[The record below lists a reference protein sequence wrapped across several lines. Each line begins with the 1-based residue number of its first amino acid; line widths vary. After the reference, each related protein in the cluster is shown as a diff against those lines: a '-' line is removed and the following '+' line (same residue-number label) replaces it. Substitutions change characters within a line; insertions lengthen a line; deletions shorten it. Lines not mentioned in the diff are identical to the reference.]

1 MNDKK
6 FEYTQNRELS
16 WLKFNERVLEEA
28 EDKEVPL
35 LERLMFVSIFI
46 NNLDE
51 FFMVRVGSLF
61 DLSILHE
68 NKIDNRS
75 GMTPGEQFDRIYEE
89 TRPLYRKKEK
99 IYYEIENNLKSYGIS
114 SVSMDELNNTER
126 DYVKKYFK
134 HQILPILSPQ
144 IIDTHHPFP
153 HLLNKVIN
161 IVTILKSK
169 GKSVFGIIPVPSTVP
184 NIIFLPDS
192 GEVKYINTEKIILEY
207 IDEVFDMYNVVE
219 KNYICVTRNADI
231 DITTEDD
238 DSFDIEEDFRYMMKK
253 ILSKRERLS
262 VVRLEVGQEFSKK
275 FEDFVCKKFKI
286 NKNQIFYTK
295 SPMKIDYIQAIKSK
309 MSLALKMKLS
319 YPSFLPQKSNQLLL
333 DQSIMEQVKKR
344 IYYFLIRLKV

>member
-1 MNDKK
+1 MKGAIIKKNDKK

-75 GMTPGEQFDRIYEE
+75 GMTPSEQLNSIYEE
-89 TRPLYRKKEK
+89 VKPLYRKKEK
-99 IYYEIENNLKSYGIS
+99 IYYDIENNLKSYGIS
-114 SVSMDELNNTER
+114 SVSINELNNTER
-126 DYVKKYFK
+126 DYVKQYFK

-184 NIIFLPDS
+184 I
-192 GEVKYINTEKIILEY
+192 
-207 IDEVFDMYNVVE
+207 
-219 KNYICVTRNADI
+219 
-231 DITTEDD
+231 
-238 DSFDIEEDFRYMMKK
+238 
-253 ILSKRERLS
+253 
-262 VVRLEVGQEFSKK
+262 
-275 FEDFVCKKFKI
+275 
-286 NKNQIFYTK
+286 
-295 SPMKIDYIQAIKSK
+295 
-309 MSLALKMKLS
+309 
-319 YPSFLPQKSNQLLL
+319 
-333 DQSIMEQVKKR
+333 
-344 IYYFLIRLKV
+344 

>member
-1 MNDKK
+1 MKWAIIKKNDKK

-75 GMTPGEQFDRIYEE
+75 GMTPSEQLNSIYEE
-89 TRPLYRKKEK
+89 VKPLYRKKEK

-114 SVSMDELNNTER
+114 SVSINELNNTER
-126 DYVKKYFK
+126 DYVKQYFK

-184 NIIFLPDS
+184 I
-192 GEVKYINTEKIILEY
+192 
-207 IDEVFDMYNVVE
+207 
-219 KNYICVTRNADI
+219 
-231 DITTEDD
+231 
-238 DSFDIEEDFRYMMKK
+238 
-253 ILSKRERLS
+253 
-262 VVRLEVGQEFSKK
+262 
-275 FEDFVCKKFKI
+275 
-286 NKNQIFYTK
+286 
-295 SPMKIDYIQAIKSK
+295 
-309 MSLALKMKLS
+309 
-319 YPSFLPQKSNQLLL
+319 
-333 DQSIMEQVKKR
+333 
-344 IYYFLIRLKV
+344 

>member
-1 MNDKK
+1 MKGAIIKMNDKK

-75 GMTPGEQFDRIYEE
+75 GMTPSEQLNSIYEE
-89 TRPLYRKKEK
+89 VKPLYRKKEK

-114 SVSMDELNNTER
+114 SVSINELNNTER
-126 DYVKKYFK
+126 DYVKQYFK

-184 NIIFLPDS
+184 NIIFLPES
-192 GEVKYINTEKIILEY
+192 EEIKYIY
-207 IDEVFDMYNVVE
+207 
-219 KNYICVTRNADI
+219 
-231 DITTEDD
+231 
-238 DSFDIEEDFRYMMKK
+238 
-253 ILSKRERLS
+253 
-262 VVRLEVGQEFSKK
+262 
-275 FEDFVCKKFKI
+275 
-286 NKNQIFYTK
+286 
-295 SPMKIDYIQAIKSK
+295 
-309 MSLALKMKLS
+309 
-319 YPSFLPQKSNQLLL
+319 SN
-333 DQSIMEQVKKR
+333 
-344 IYYFLIRLKV
+344 

>member
-1 MNDKK
+1 MKGAIIKKNDKK

-75 GMTPGEQFDRIYEE
+75 GMTPSEQLNSIYEE
-89 TRPLYRKKEK
+89 VKPLYRKKEK

-114 SVSMDELNNTER
+114 SVSINELNNTER
-126 DYVKKYFK
+126 DYVKQYFK

-153 HLLNKVIN
+153 HLLIKVIN

-184 NIIFLPDS
+184 I
-192 GEVKYINTEKIILEY
+192 
-207 IDEVFDMYNVVE
+207 
-219 KNYICVTRNADI
+219 
-231 DITTEDD
+231 
-238 DSFDIEEDFRYMMKK
+238 
-253 ILSKRERLS
+253 
-262 VVRLEVGQEFSKK
+262 
-275 FEDFVCKKFKI
+275 
-286 NKNQIFYTK
+286 
-295 SPMKIDYIQAIKSK
+295 
-309 MSLALKMKLS
+309 
-319 YPSFLPQKSNQLLL
+319 
-333 DQSIMEQVKKR
+333 
-344 IYYFLIRLKV
+344 

>member
-1 MNDKK
+1 MKGAIIKKNDKK

-75 GMTPGEQFDRIYEE
+75 GMTPSEQLNSIYEE
-89 TRPLYRKKEK
+89 VKPLYRKKEK
-99 IYYEIENNLKSYGIS
+99 NYYEIENNLKSYGIS
-114 SVSMDELNNTER
+114 SVSINELNNTER
-126 DYVKKYFK
+126 DYVKQYFK

-184 NIIFLPDS
+184 I
-192 GEVKYINTEKIILEY
+192 
-207 IDEVFDMYNVVE
+207 
-219 KNYICVTRNADI
+219 
-231 DITTEDD
+231 
-238 DSFDIEEDFRYMMKK
+238 
-253 ILSKRERLS
+253 
-262 VVRLEVGQEFSKK
+262 
-275 FEDFVCKKFKI
+275 
-286 NKNQIFYTK
+286 
-295 SPMKIDYIQAIKSK
+295 
-309 MSLALKMKLS
+309 
-319 YPSFLPQKSNQLLL
+319 
-333 DQSIMEQVKKR
+333 
-344 IYYFLIRLKV
+344 

>member
-1 MNDKK
+1 MKGAIIKKNDKK

-75 GMTPGEQFDRIYEE
+75 GMTPSEQLNSIYEE
-89 TRPLYRKKEK
+89 VKPLYRKKEK

-114 SVSMDELNNTER
+114 SVSINELNNTER
-126 DYVKKYFK
+126 DYVKQYFK

-184 NIIFLPDS
+184 I
-192 GEVKYINTEKIILEY
+192 
-207 IDEVFDMYNVVE
+207 
-219 KNYICVTRNADI
+219 
-231 DITTEDD
+231 
-238 DSFDIEEDFRYMMKK
+238 
-253 ILSKRERLS
+253 
-262 VVRLEVGQEFSKK
+262 
-275 FEDFVCKKFKI
+275 
-286 NKNQIFYTK
+286 
-295 SPMKIDYIQAIKSK
+295 
-309 MSLALKMKLS
+309 
-319 YPSFLPQKSNQLLL
+319 
-333 DQSIMEQVKKR
+333 
-344 IYYFLIRLKV
+344 

>member
-1 MNDKK
+1 MKGAIIKKNDKK

-75 GMTPGEQFDRIYEE
+75 GMTPSEQLNSICEE
-89 TRPLYRKKEK
+89 VKPLYRKKEK

-114 SVSMDELNNTER
+114 SVSINELNNTER
-126 DYVKKYFK
+126 DYVKQYFK

-184 NIIFLPDS
+184 I
-192 GEVKYINTEKIILEY
+192 
-207 IDEVFDMYNVVE
+207 
-219 KNYICVTRNADI
+219 
-231 DITTEDD
+231 
-238 DSFDIEEDFRYMMKK
+238 
-253 ILSKRERLS
+253 
-262 VVRLEVGQEFSKK
+262 
-275 FEDFVCKKFKI
+275 
-286 NKNQIFYTK
+286 
-295 SPMKIDYIQAIKSK
+295 
-309 MSLALKMKLS
+309 
-319 YPSFLPQKSNQLLL
+319 
-333 DQSIMEQVKKR
+333 
-344 IYYFLIRLKV
+344 

>member
-1 MNDKK
+1 M
-6 FEYTQNRELS
+6 
-16 WLKFNERVLEEA
+16 EEA

-75 GMTPGEQFDRIYEE
+75 GMTPSEQLNSIYEE
-89 TRPLYRKKEK
+89 VKPLYRKKEK

-114 SVSMDELNNTER
+114 SVSINELNNTER
-126 DYVKKYFK
+126 DYVKQYFK

-184 NIIFLPDS
+184 I
-192 GEVKYINTEKIILEY
+192 
-207 IDEVFDMYNVVE
+207 
-219 KNYICVTRNADI
+219 
-231 DITTEDD
+231 
-238 DSFDIEEDFRYMMKK
+238 
-253 ILSKRERLS
+253 
-262 VVRLEVGQEFSKK
+262 
-275 FEDFVCKKFKI
+275 
-286 NKNQIFYTK
+286 
-295 SPMKIDYIQAIKSK
+295 
-309 MSLALKMKLS
+309 
-319 YPSFLPQKSNQLLL
+319 
-333 DQSIMEQVKKR
+333 
-344 IYYFLIRLKV
+344 

>member
-1 MNDKK
+1 MKGAIIKMNDKK

-75 GMTPGEQFDRIYEE
+75 GMTPSEQLNSIYEE
-89 TRPLYRKKEK
+89 VKPLYRKKEK

-114 SVSMDELNNTER
+114 SVSINELNNTER
-126 DYVKKYFK
+126 DYVKQYFK

-184 NIIFLPDS
+184 I
-192 GEVKYINTEKIILEY
+192 
-207 IDEVFDMYNVVE
+207 
-219 KNYICVTRNADI
+219 
-231 DITTEDD
+231 
-238 DSFDIEEDFRYMMKK
+238 
-253 ILSKRERLS
+253 
-262 VVRLEVGQEFSKK
+262 
-275 FEDFVCKKFKI
+275 
-286 NKNQIFYTK
+286 
-295 SPMKIDYIQAIKSK
+295 
-309 MSLALKMKLS
+309 
-319 YPSFLPQKSNQLLL
+319 
-333 DQSIMEQVKKR
+333 
-344 IYYFLIRLKV
+344 

>member
-1 MNDKK
+1 MKGAIIKKNDKK

-28 EDKEVPL
+28 DDKEVPL

-51 FFMVRVGSLF
+51 FIMVRVGSLF

-75 GMTPGEQFDRIYEE
+75 GMTPSEQLNSIYEE
-89 TRPLYRKKEK
+89 VKPLYRKKEK

-114 SVSMDELNNTER
+114 SVSINELNNTER
-126 DYVKKYFK
+126 DYVKQYFK

-184 NIIFLPDS
+184 I
-192 GEVKYINTEKIILEY
+192 
-207 IDEVFDMYNVVE
+207 
-219 KNYICVTRNADI
+219 
-231 DITTEDD
+231 
-238 DSFDIEEDFRYMMKK
+238 
-253 ILSKRERLS
+253 
-262 VVRLEVGQEFSKK
+262 
-275 FEDFVCKKFKI
+275 
-286 NKNQIFYTK
+286 
-295 SPMKIDYIQAIKSK
+295 
-309 MSLALKMKLS
+309 
-319 YPSFLPQKSNQLLL
+319 
-333 DQSIMEQVKKR
+333 
-344 IYYFLIRLKV
+344 